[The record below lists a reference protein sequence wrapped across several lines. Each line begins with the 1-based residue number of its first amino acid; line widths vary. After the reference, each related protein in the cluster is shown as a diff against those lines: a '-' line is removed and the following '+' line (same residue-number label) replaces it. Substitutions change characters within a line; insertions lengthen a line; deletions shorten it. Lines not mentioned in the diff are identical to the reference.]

1 MQEVTLANCA
11 TSVLFMGVHWFTNL
25 PMWALSVLIPSLIFW
40 LVRNRLQSTY
50 PAIVLHCFYNSGYLF
65 LAEV

>member
-40 LVRNRLQSTY
+40 LVRNRLQST
-50 PAIVLHCFYNSGYLF
+50 
-65 LAEV
+65 